1 MPEDTSSESHHA
13 NQKSE
18 LQSSFAA
25 SAGGAS
31 SSSPEVAVMPSAPAV
46 GSVVAAGSAAVRA
59 SAVVPE
65 SVISIA
71 SIFDSENLRIDSEP
85 IAQLT
90 ICGSVGRSAGLA
102 CRFSFGWLHF
112 SASGRR
118 LRRSRRRGWYG
129 LGDRRGRLK
138 AREGGEH
145 VSVGPSV
152 SKSIWVQTQVLIEA
166 APMAMRP

>member
-13 NQKSE
+13 NQNQNFNPPSQPRQAE
-18 LQSSFAA
+18 RLQAA
-25 SAGGAS
+25 PKWLSC
-31 SSSPEVAVMPSAPAV
+31 PQHQQLAPWWRQV
-46 GSVVAAGSAAVRA
+46 PQPLA

-65 SVISIA
+65 SVTSIA

-138 AREGGEH
+138 HGKA
-145 VSVGPSV
+145 VSTCQCDSANQLMFNGHN
-152 SKSIWVQTQVLIEA
+152 A
-166 APMAMRP
+166 